1 MNYEILMF
9 TCKKGEKKIMFVQ
22 TMRGGILARYSFSNY
37 LQYVYL
43 SFMLFNI
50 LKKDDRI
57 KGTVNQSFIYHY
69 DSMDFEVSGFLQME
83 FDLKKIVLAHRVIT

>member
-1 MNYEILMF
+1 
-9 TCKKGEKKIMFVQ
+9 MFVQ
-22 TMRGGILARYSFSNY
+22 TIRGGILARYSFSNY

-50 LKKDDRI
+50 LNKDEQI

-69 DSMDFEVSGFLQME
+69 DSMDFEVWLPSDGVWFE
-83 FDLKKIVLAHRVIT
+83 KNCAAHRVIS

>member
-1 MNYEILMF
+1 
-9 TCKKGEKKIMFVQ
+9 
-22 TMRGGILARYSFSNY
+22 
-37 LQYVYL
+37 
-43 SFMLFNI
+43 MLFNI

-83 FDLKKIVLAHRVIT
+83 FDSKKLCLRIMSLVSNVQIFNWRAPYKINSKRYCNRT